1 MSFSDKLY
9 DKLNEMSKK
18 LEIDEFDNTSNI
30 GIIGNNRLV
39 ELRHE
44 FQKKGIN
51 PEESELFSTIEN
63 AFDIVSTSATVKH
76 IYYTYI
82 ACKLLNLEMSS
93 RKLSLIF
100 NKKLNKEREELKQD
114 KRATYESY
122 EDDSNFI
129 FRFDVGRDINELL
142 EKTKNFSQQNIIFPK
157 YMEDI
162 VNPENIDEERFI
174 HNCNVD
180 LKKLGY
186 NTRIPSKNNDNL
198 DTKKETLFSYDTTLS
213 DTLYRMIN
221 HVELTFDKF
230 PIIRT
235 VITLSLKEQ
244 LKEIIPKVIS
254 SIKDNDKEKYQE
266 LQQVIFH
273 LFDPEVI
280 SLVLSNYSKMHLNDT
295 KNNRFFNDLK
305 EEIESL
311 NFEDLNKDT
320 IEKVK
325 VKTL

>member
-1 MSFSDKLY
+1 MSFSDKL
-9 DKLNEMSKK
+9 DEISKK
-18 LEIDEFDNTSNI
+18 LAIDPIDKPSNI
-30 GIIGNNRLV
+30 NIIINNRLV

-44 FQKKGIN
+44 FNKRGIN
-51 PEESELFSTIEN
+51 PEESELFFTIEN
-63 AFDIVSTSATVKH
+63 AFDIMSTSAIIKH
-76 IYYTYI
+76 AYYTYI
-82 ACKLLNLEMSS
+82 AGELLKLEMSS
-93 RKLSLIF
+93 RELSLIF
-100 NKKLNKEREELKQD
+100 NKKINKKREELKQD
-114 KRATYESY
+114 KRIVYESY
-122 EDDSNFI
+122 EDDANFI
-129 FRFDVGRDINELL
+129 FRFDVGKDINELL
-142 EKTKNFSQQNIIFPK
+142 EKTKNFSQQEMIFPK

-186 NTRIPSKNNDNL
+186 NTRIPCKNNDNL

-235 VITLSLKEQ
+235 VITLSLKDQ
-244 LKEIIPKVIS
+244 LKEIIPNVIN
-254 SIKDNDKEKYQE
+254 SIKNNDKEKYEE
-266 LQQVIFH
+266 LQLLISH

-280 SLVLSNYSKMHLNDT
+280 SSVLSDYSKTHLNET
-295 KNNRFFNDLK
+295 KNIKFFDDLK

-320 IEKVK
+320 IEKAK